1 MVAANARRSDIDPF
15 GLANQC
21 RKPIVTAVTGIVF
34 TVGIEMMLAGDIVV
48 AADNCRFC
56 QMEARRGIAPIRGAP
71 ASDEL
76 IAKVVTA
83 INENYKA
90 AASQTNMLI
99 AGIAGLVAGAMS
111 MVAGEYVSVS

>member
-1 MVAANARRSDIDPF
+1 M
-15 GLANQC
+15 ANQC
-21 RKPIVTAVTGIVF
+21 RKPTVTAVTGIVF

-56 QMEARRGIAPIRGAP
+56 QMEARRGIAPISGAP

-83 INENYKA
+83 INENYKVEY
-90 AASQTNMLI
+90 I
-99 AGIAGLVAGAMS
+99 AQGDCT
-111 MVAGEYVSVS
+111 GEPEFPLL

>member
-83 INENYKA
+83 INENYKVEY
-90 AASQTNMLI
+90 I
-99 AGIAGLVAGAMS
+99 CAGHWT
-111 MVAGEYVSVS
+111 GEPKLRLL